1 MKILVLVDSPGTAD
15 MIRPVW
21 PLLSRHSDCR
31 LVAAHQSAAKIL
43 IQCQP
48 TYCVDLI
55 TAQTIYENIKPDL
68 IVTGVS
74 SLSKEPNVINE
85 LTKRAVISGRPTIAL
100 QDYWGNHRSPH
111 NRPML
116 AYWQKILV
124 PDAWARDYLLI
135 DNYQGKVVIVGQPG
149 WERCLTVN
157 LVQERSKFRAAAGLN
172 SDNFTL
178 LWPGSAAPNFEETD
192 ESSFRFLLETL
203 TLIKPTPSLIA
214 RPHPRDEDLSRYE
227 RLAQEFNIILRQPP
241 PALATDELLPI
252 ADVVIATYSTSLV
265 HAALM
270 QIPAVSL
277 MLPEAGLKKMQT
289 INLSDF
295 PLNQIAAAIGVY
307 ENNVNFLAEVLIKL
321 RDETA
326 YRQALAIKQK
336 VFIDSLPHHAAEN
349 ITREI
354 LNFEK

>member
-1 MKILVLVDSPGTAD
+1 MPDRIRAMKI
-15 MIRPVW
+15 
-21 PLLSRHSDCR
+21 
-31 LVAAHQSAAKIL
+31 
-43 IQCQP
+43 
-48 TYCVDLI
+48 
-55 TAQTIYENIKPDL
+55 
-68 IVTGVS
+68 
-74 SLSKEPNVINE
+74 
-85 LTKRAVISGRPTIAL
+85 
-100 QDYWGNHRSPH
+100 
-111 NRPML
+111 
-116 AYWQKILV
+116 
-124 PDAWARDYLLI
+124 
-135 DNYQGKVVIVGQPG
+135 
-149 WERCLTVN
+149 
-157 LVQERSKFRAAAGLN
+157 
-172 SDNFTL
+172 
-178 LWPGSAAPNFEETD
+178 
-192 ESSFRFLLETL
+192 
-203 TLIKPTPSLIA
+203 
-214 RPHPRDEDLSRYE
+214 
-227 RLAQEFNIILRQPP
+227 QEFNIILRQPP

-307 ENNVNFLAEVLIKL
+307 ENNLNFLAEVLIKL

-336 VFIDSLPHHAAEN
+336 VFIDSLPRHAAEN